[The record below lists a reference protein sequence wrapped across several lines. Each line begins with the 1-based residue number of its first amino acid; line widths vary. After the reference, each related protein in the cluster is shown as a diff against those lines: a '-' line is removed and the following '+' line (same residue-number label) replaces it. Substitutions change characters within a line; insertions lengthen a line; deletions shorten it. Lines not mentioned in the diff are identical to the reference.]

1 MAVLQVENLT
11 KLYNSRKAVNS
22 VNFSVESGE
31 IFGFLGANGAGKST
45 TLKMICGLAKI
56 TDGDVYILGNS
67 IKYKFED
74 AMKEI
79 GAIIEYPQ
87 FYEYMSGYSNL
98 KYFAKISNVSKDRIN
113 EVVSYVGLSAR
124 INDPVKKYSLG
135 MKQRLGIAQALLSN
149 PKLLILDEPTNGL
162 DANAIRELRT
172 LLKNLCKMNK
182 VAILISSH
190 ILPEMELICDRIA
203 IINQGEIVELNSMS
217 EIKKNA
223 NKYGSTFLKVN
234 APNYAGKLIQDNYK
248 IKVKILD
255 NKVLF
260 DTDEENLAKIIVT
273 LTQNK
278 ILVYGAGEVEN
289 SLEDIFMTTIN
300 NSGADIK

>member
-1 MAVLQVENLT
+1 MSILEVQNLS
-11 KLYNSRKAVNS
+11 KIYGSRKAVNS
-22 VNFSVESGE
+22 VSFSVETGE

-56 TDGDVYILGNS
+56 TDGDIKILGNS
-67 IKYKFED
+67 VKYNFEH
-74 AMKEI
+74 AMENI

-87 FYEYMSGYSNL
+87 FYEYMSGYNNL
-98 KYFAKISNVSKDRIN
+98 KYFAKISNTPKDKIN
-113 EVVSYVGLSAR
+113 EVVNLVGLSAR

-162 DANAIRELRT
+162 DANAIRELRM
-172 LLKNLCKMNK
+172 LLKNLCSLNG

-203 IINQGEIVELNSMS
+203 IINQGELVELNTVA
-217 EIKKNA
+217 EIKRKA
-223 NKYGSTFLKVN
+223 NRYGSNYIKVN
-234 APNYAGKLIQDNYK
+234 APNYAGKLLKDKFSIETK
-248 IKVKILD
+248 IMDDRIL
-255 NKVLF
+255 F
-260 DTDEENLAKIIVT
+260 SADEQTLANIIVT

-278 ILVYGAGEVEN
+278 ILVYGAGEVDN
-289 SLEDIFMTTIN
+289 NLEDIFMSTIN